1 MKGEKPVSAREGGL
15 VSAFAEI
22 AEPFVGVHR
31 IAVLRGGGIG
41 DLLFA
46 MPAMDALAAAYPDA
60 ELILLGSPVHAELL
74 RIRAS
79 SVSRVEVLPVARG
92 IREVPGERPDAARL
106 ADFHARVLDGGP
118 LDLGVQLHGGGRN
131 SNPFLLAL
139 DPRHSVGTATEDA
152 PRLERTMRYVYYQH
166 EVIRGLEVAAL
177 AGAEPVVLEPRL
189 SVTAAER
196 RAVAEH
202 VPVDGRPFAVV
213 HPGASDPRRRWPAE
227 RFARVIAGLLDA
239 GASVSLIGDVGDAAL
254 GTRVARKVH
263 AMVRGS
269 TDRIS
274 VLAGAMTLGECLALL
289 ASADVVVAND
299 SGPRHLAQ
307 AVGAPTVGIF
317 WFGNVVNAAPLVRG
331 RHRVHLSFTV
341 RCPVCGA
348 DVTQV
353 GWSAE
358 RCEHDVSLVDEVDV
372 APVLADALELMATSS
387 PRSGTREAHAPRSR
401 QAG

>member
-1 MKGEKPVSAREGGL
+1 MKGAKPVPTGEGGP
-15 VSAFAEI
+15 VSAFAAIEQ
-22 AEPFVGVHR
+22 PFDDVHR

-60 ELILLGSPVHAELL
+60 ELVLLGSPVHADLL
-74 RIRAS
+74 RGRAS
-79 SVSRVEVLPVARG
+79 SVSRVEVLPIARG
-92 IREVPGERPDAARL
+92 IREVAGERPDAARV
-106 ADFHARVLDGGP
+106 ADFRARVLDGGP

-139 DPRHSVGTATEDA
+139 DPRHSIGTATEDA
-152 PRLERTMRYVYYQH
+152 PPLERTMRYVYYQH

-189 SVTAAER
+189 SVTDAER
-196 RAVAEH
+196 RAVARH
-202 VPVDGRPFAVV
+202 LPIDGRAFAVV

-227 RFARVIAGLLDA
+227 SFARVIAGLLGA
-239 GASVSLIGDVGDAAL
+239 GASVSLIGGAGDEAL
-254 GTRVARKVH
+254 GARIARKVH
-263 AMVRGS
+263 AMAPGS
-269 TDRIS
+269 AERVT
-274 VLAGAMTLGECLALL
+274 VLAGNMSLGEGLALL

-317 WFGNVVNAAPLVRG
+317 WFGNVVNAAPLARL

-341 RCPVCGA
+341 RCPVCHA

-358 RCEHDVSLVDEVDV
+358 RCEHDVSFVDDVEV
-372 APVLADALELMATSS
+372 APVLADALELMAMNSL
-387 PRSGTREAHAPRSR
+387 RSGTREVPAPRSR

>member
-1 MKGEKPVSAREGGL
+1 MKGEKPVSISEGGP
-15 VSAFAEI
+15 VSAFSTI
-22 AEPFVGVHR
+22 DQPFEGVHR

-74 RIRAS
+74 RGRAS

-92 IREVPGERPDAARL
+92 VREVPGERPDAARI
-106 ADFHARVLDGGP
+106 ADFHGRVRHGGP

-152 PRLERTMRYVYYQH
+152 PQLERTMRYVYYQH
-166 EVIRGLEVAAL
+166 EVVRGLEVAAL

-196 RAVAEH
+196 QAVAGH
-202 VPVDGRPFAVV
+202 VPTDGRPFAVV

-227 RFARVIAGLLDA
+227 RFARVIEGLLDA
-239 GASVSLIGDVGDAAL
+239 GASVSLIGDVGDTAL
-254 GTRVARKVH
+254 GERIAQKVH
-263 AMVRGS
+263 AMVPGS
-269 TDRIS
+269 TERVS
-274 VLAGAMTLGECLALL
+274 VLAGTMTLGEGLALL

-307 AVGAPTVGIF
+307 AVGASTVGIF
-317 WFGNVVNAAPLVRG
+317 WFGNVVNAAPLARG

-341 RCPVCGA
+341 RCPVCRV

-353 GWSAE
+353 GWRAE
-358 RCEHDVSLVDEVDV
+358 RCEHDVSFVDDVDV

-387 PRSGTREAHAPRSR
+387 LRSGTREVPAPHSHL
-401 QAG
+401 AG

>member
-1 MKGEKPVSAREGGL
+1 MP
-15 VSAFAEI
+15 AFA
-22 AEPFVGVHR
+22 AVQPPFERVRR
-31 IAVLRGGGIG
+31 IAVLRGGGLG

-74 RIRAS
+74 RGRPS

-92 IREVPGERPDAARL
+92 VREVAGEHPDAART
-106 ADFHARVLDGGP
+106 AQFRARVRRGGAV
-118 LDLGVQLHGGGRN
+118 DLGVQLHGGGRN

-139 DPRHSVGTATEDA
+139 DPRHSVGSATEDA
-152 PRLERTMRYVYYQH
+152 PPLERTLRYVYYQH
-166 EVIRGLEVAAL
+166 EVMRGIEVAGL

-196 RAVAEH
+196 RAVA
-202 VPVDGRPFAVV
+202 GRLPSDRRPHAVV
-213 HPGASDPRRRWPAE
+213 HPGASDPRRRWPLE
-227 RFARVIAGLLDA
+227 RFVAVTIGLLDA
-239 GASVSLIGDVGDAAL
+239 GASVSLIGDLGDAAL
-254 GTRVARKVH
+254 AGDIARHVE
-263 AMVRGS
+263 AVRPGS
-269 TDRIS
+269 GERIS
-274 VLAGAMTLGECLALL
+274 MLAGSLALGETLGLL
-289 ASADVVVAND
+289 AAADVVVAND

-317 WFGNVVNAAPLVRG
+317 WFGNVVSAAPLARG
-331 RHRVHLSFTV
+331 QHRVHLAFTV
-341 RCPVCGA
+341 QCPVCGV

-358 RCEHDVSLVDEVDV
+358 RCEHDVSFVDEVDV

-387 PRSGTREAHAPRSR
+387 LRSDSPGVPGSRTPR
-401 QAG
+401 AG

>member
-1 MKGEKPVSAREGGL
+1 MKREKPLSVREGGPVPAL
-15 VSAFAEI
+15 TEI
-22 AEPFVGVHR
+22 REPFEGVHR

-74 RIRAS
+74 RGRAS
-79 SVSRVEVLPVARG
+79 SVSRVEVLPVAHG
-92 IREVPGERPDAARL
+92 VREVPGERPDAARI
-106 ADFHARVLDGGP
+106 ADFRTRVQRGGP

-131 SNPFLLAL
+131 SNPFLLDL
-139 DPRHSVGTATEDA
+139 EPRHSVGTATEDA

-189 SVTAAER
+189 NVTAAER
-196 RAVAEH
+196 RAVARH
-202 VPVDGRPFAVV
+202 VPLDGRPFAVV
-213 HPGASDPRRRWPAE
+213 HPGARDPRRRWPAE
-227 RFARVIAGLLDA
+227 RFVRVIAGLLDA

-254 GTRVARKVH
+254 GARIVRSVD
-263 AMVRGS
+263 AMVPGS
-269 TDRIS
+269 AERIS
-274 VLAGAMTLGECLALL
+274 VLAGTMSLGDGLALL

-317 WFGNVVNAAPLVRG
+317 WFGNVVNAAPLARG

-353 GWSAE
+353 GWTAE
-358 RCEHDVSLVDEVDV
+358 RCEHDVSFVDDVDV

-387 PRSGTREAHAPRSR
+387 PRSGTREVPAPHSR